1 VVPLAPT
8 GAGCATAPSMTV
20 PSAFLAPFNAAVA
33 ASGSGR
39 TKMVLPTA
47 RVLALLTNTTD
58 APGTPCGFNVG
69 GCAVSVSSSPPM
81 ALGLISKPE

>member
-1 VVPLAPT
+1 
-8 GAGCATAPSMTV
+8 
-20 PSAFLAPFNAAVA
+20 
-33 ASGSGR
+33 
-39 TKMVLPTA
+39 MVLPTA

>member
-1 VVPLAPT
+1 
-8 GAGCATAPSMTV
+8 
-20 PSAFLAPFNAAVA
+20 
-33 ASGSGR
+33 
-39 TKMVLPTA
+39 MVSPTA

-58 APGTPCGFNVG
+58 APGTPGFNVG